1 MLGADPTL
9 EEQAQAVAKKTGD
22 GLLLALGLAV
32 VAYRIGKAQGARERL
47 PVPSVSSMFAGYVG
61 LRAFD
66 ALFGKIGR

>member
-1 MLGADPTL
+1 MLGEDPTL
-9 EEQAQAVAKKTGD
+9 EEQAQAIAKKGD

-32 VAYRIGKAQGARERL
+32 VAYRIGKARGARERL
-47 PVPSVSSMFAGYVG
+47 PVPSVGSMFAGYVG